1 MPSLSTTFIAVP
13 VFPAA
18 SVTDTPMVSALP
30 GADGTVARQVP
41 ACAVPFVR
49 VAATP
54 FTSTALA
61 PTTSL
66 TCTVTSAVGAVSI
79 ASAEGDVTATSGG
92 VVSCTVTVIPV
103 DAVSWP
109 SSTVSAI
116 ACDPIESC
124 TASVAPVPSAIAPSL
139 QV

>member
-18 SVTDTPMVSALP
+18 SATDTPMVGALP

-41 ACAVPFVR
+41 ACAVPLVR

-103 DAVSWP
+103 DA
-109 SSTVSAI
+109 
-116 ACDPIESC
+116 
-124 TASVAPVPSAIAPSL
+124 
-139 QV
+139 